1 MNMKLKI
8 SLLALNIIAVACGLP
23 QFIDVVSNRDDNK
36 MPASLGVIKGAVET
50 VKTEQSVLMN
60 DPSMKLNWGFDD
72 SLKATINASKAW
84 EISKGSKDIIVAV
97 IDTGADVNHPDIK
110 NNLWKSKDGKH
121 GWNFVGNNHDLS
133 DNHGHGTHIAGII
146 GAEGGNG
153 IGISGVAPK
162 VSLMILKYYDPKA
175 AYNNNLANTVKAIR
189 FATENGAHIINY
201 SGGGLEFS
209 KEEYDAINEA
219 RKKGILFVA
228 AAGNEKSNSDKARYY
243 PANYDLDNIISVTA
257 INTEAKVLDSSN
269 YGVHTVHIAA
279 PGKNIFS
286 TIPGGKYAPMT
297 GTSQATAFVSGVAAL
312 LLSSNKSYDYLQ
324 VKKQILSTADY
335 MDELRDKNK
344 TSGKLNSW
352 AALAMQEN
360 VAITGTK
367 TNGQQRFYA
376 ATAENTTTAES
387 TNNIS
392 DLNKIIEM
400 LAKDKQL

>member
-1 MNMKLKI
+1 MNMKSKLCVLTV
-8 SLLALNIIAVACGLP
+8 SLIVIAYGLT
-23 QFIDVVSNRDDNK
+23 QWHDILSNHDDEK
-36 MPASLGVIKGAVET
+36 MPASLGVIKGAVEST
-50 VKTEQSVLMN
+50 TTEKSVLMN

-84 EISKGSKDIIVAV
+84 EITRGSKEIVVAV
-97 IDTGADVNHPDIK
+97 IDTGVDVNHPDIK
-110 NNLWKSKDGKH
+110 NNLWTSKTGTH
-121 GWNFVGNNHDLS
+121 GWNFVANNADLT

-175 AYNNNLANTVKAIR
+175 AYNNNLANTIKAIR
-189 FATENGAHIINY
+189 YATENGANIINY

-209 KEEYDAINEA
+209 KDEYDAINEA

-228 AAGNEKSNSDKARYY
+228 AAGNEKSNSDKSRYY

-269 YGVHTVHIAA
+269 YGAHTVHIAA

-312 LLSSNKSYDYLQ
+312 LLSSNRSYDYLQ

-335 MDELRDKNK
+335 MDELKDKNK

-352 AALAMQEN
+352 AALAMQDD
-360 VAITGTK
+360 VTISGLK
-367 TNGQQRFYA
+367 TTSQQRFFA
-376 ATAENTTTAES
+376 TTTDTTPNTEAT
-387 TNNIS
+387 TNIT
-392 DLNKIIEM
+392 DLNKIIKMFE
-400 LAKDKQL
+400 KQL

>member
-1 MNMKLKI
+1 MKVKFGILI
-8 SLLALNIIAVACGLP
+8 LNLIVVACGLP
-23 QFIDVVSNRDDNK
+23 QFISAMNLQSEDSK
-36 MPASLGVIKGAVET
+36 MPASLSIIKGSVSAT
-50 VKTEQSVLMN
+50 NTEQSVLLN

-72 SLKATINASKAW
+72 SLKATINAAKAW
-84 EISKGSKDIIVAV
+84 EITKGSKDIVVAV
-97 IDTGADVNHPDIK
+97 IDTGADIYHPDIK

-121 GWNFVGNNHDLS
+121 GWNFVGNNNDLT

-175 AYNNNLANTVKAIR
+175 AYNNNLANTIKAIR

-257 INTEAKVLDSSN
+257 INPEAQVLDSSN
-269 YGVHTVHIAA
+269 YGVNTVHIAA

-312 LLSSNKSYDYLQ
+312 LLTKNKEYDYLK

-352 AALAMQEN
+352 AALAMEN
-360 VAITGTK
+360 ETTISGIK
-367 TNGQQRFYA
+367 TTSQQRFYA
-376 ATAENTTTAES
+376 ATNDGSTTNNEN

-400 LAKDKQL
+400 FEKQL

>member
-1 MNMKLKI
+1 MVT
-8 SLLALNIIAVACGLP
+8 AYGLTECYNVLSKE
-23 QFIDVVSNRDDNK
+23 DK
-36 MPASLGVIKGAVET
+36 MPASLGVIKGAVENT
-50 VKTEQSVLMN
+50 SSEKSVLMN

-84 EISKGSKDIIVAV
+84 EITRGSKEIIVAI
-97 IDTGADVNHPDIK
+97 IDTGIDINHPDIK
-110 NNLWKSKDGKH
+110 NNLWTSKTGTH
-121 GWNFVGNNHDLS
+121 GWNFVANNADLT
-133 DNHGHGTHIAGII
+133 DNHGHGTHIAGIV

-175 AYNNNLANTVKAIR
+175 AYNNNLANTIKAIR
-189 FATENGAHIINY
+189 YATENGAHIINY

-209 KEEYDAINEA
+209 KDEYNAINDA
-219 RKKGILFVA
+219 RKKGILFIA
-228 AAGNEKSNSDKARYY
+228 AAGNEKSNSDKSRYY

-269 YGVHTVHIAA
+269 YGAHTVHIAA

-312 LLSSNKSYDYLQ
+312 LLASNKSYDYLQ

-335 MDELRDKNK
+335 MDELKDKNQ

-352 AALAMQEN
+352 AALAMQDD
-360 VAITGTK
+360 VTISGLK
-367 TNGQQRFYA
+367 TTSQQRFFAA
-376 ATAENTTTAES
+376 ATDAAPNAEATT
-387 TNNIS
+387 NIT

-400 LAKDKQL
+400 FEKQL

>member
-1 MNMKLKI
+1 MNMKTKI
-8 SLLALNIIAVACGLP
+8 SIIGITVFVIACAVT
-23 QFIDVVSNRDDNK
+23 QVVGYVSERDK
-36 MPASLGVIKGAVET
+36 MPASLGIIKGVVNQTKSE
-50 VKTEQSVLMN
+50 ESVLMN

-84 EISKGSKDIIVAV
+84 EITKGSREIIVAI
-97 IDTGADVNHPDIK
+97 IDTGADVKHPDIK
-110 NNLWKSKDGKH
+110 NNLWTNKDGQH
-121 GWNFVGNNHDLS
+121 GWNFVGNNSDLT
-133 DNHGHGTHIAGII
+133 DNHGHGTHIAGIV

-175 AYNNNLANTVKAIR
+175 AYNNNLANTIRAIR
-189 FATENGAHIINY
+189 YATENGAHIINY

-209 KEEYDAINEA
+209 KEEYDAINQA

-228 AAGNEKSNSDKARYY
+228 AAGNEKSNSDKSRYY

-257 INTEAKVLDSSN
+257 INTESVVLDSSN
-269 YGVHTVHIAA
+269 YGVSTVHIAA

-312 LLSSNKSYDYLQ
+312 LLTKNKSYDYLQ

-352 AALAMQEN
+352 AALAMEEN
-360 VAITGTK
+360 VTISGLK
-367 TNGQQRFYA
+367 TTSPQRFYA
-376 ATAENTTTAES
+376 ASEDNKANKKEN

-392 DLNKIIEM
+392 DLSKILEIFE
-400 LAKDKQL
+400 KQL

>member
-1 MNMKLKI
+1 MKTKI
-8 SLLALNIIAVACGLP
+8 SILALNIIVVACGLP

-50 VKTEQSVLMN
+50 VKSEQSVLMN

-84 EISKGSKDIIVAV
+84 EITKGSKDIIVAV

-121 GWNFVGNNHDLS
+121 GWNFVGNNHDLT
-133 DNHGHGTHIAGII
+133 DNHGHGTHIAGIV

-219 RKKGILFVA
+219 RKKGILFIA

-257 INTEAKVLDSSN
+257 INTDSKVLDSSN
-269 YGVHTVHIAA
+269 YGVQTVHIAA

-286 TIPGGKYAPMT
+286 TVPGGKYAPMT

-312 LLSSNKSYDYLQ
+312 LLSSNKAYDYLQ

-376 ATAENTTTAES
+376 ATTDTAASES